1 MVIGTSKFDSHLR
14 SINVGIVYLLFKLY
28 RTLTFAPAP
37 EVKVTVL
44 FTGVTLLY
52 VMGQIC
58 YSSHEAYSEGS
69 CSWYFYQTARGRT

>member
-1 MVIGTSKFDSHLR
+1 MVIGTSKFDSCLR
-14 SINVGIVYLLFKLY
+14 SINVGTVYLIIKLY
-28 RTLTFAPAP
+28 HTLAFAPAL

-58 YSSHEAYSEGS
+58 YPSHEAYSEGS